1 MLGSSGAIK
10 FVILVED
17 FDTGGTSSITVRKKY
32 LLGFQYVGKLVWETN
47 EADGKS
53 ITLFV
58 LFIIWCFFHCRWMRA
73 G

>member
-17 FDTGGTSSITVRKKY
+17 FGTGGTSSITVRKKY

-58 LFIIWCFFHCRWMRA
+58 LFIIWCFFHCRWMRV

>member
-17 FDTGGTSSITVRKKY
+17 FDTSGTSSITVRKKY

-58 LFIIWCFFHCRWMRA
+58 LFIIWCFFHCRWMRV

>member
-17 FDTGGTSSITVRKKY
+17 FDTGGKSSITVRKKY
-32 LLGFQYVGKLVWETN
+32 LLGFQYVGKLVCETN
-47 EADGKS
+47 EADGGS

-58 LFIIWCFFHCRWMRA
+58 LFIIWWFFHCRWMRV